1 MRTLLLA
8 MLIALLPTPAL
19 AQAGQDAAPLKFA
32 DAAEERRFRALVSEL
47 RCVMCQNQSLADSD
61 ALIAHEL
68 RREVLVLMRQG
79 KDDRE
84 VKDFLVARYGDFV
97 LYRPRMESKTWF
109 LWFGPLLLLLAGA
122 TLIVVI
128 VRRRSRG
135 AGRVPRDDNQE
146 W

>member
-1 MRTLLLA
+1 MKRFLLA
-8 MLIALLPTPAL
+8 VLLALLPATVL

-32 DAAEERRFRALVSEL
+32 DAGEEARFRALVAEL

-68 RREVLVLMRQG
+68 RREVLALMRQG

-84 VKDFLVARYGDFV
+84 VKQFLVARYGDFV
-97 LYRPRMESKTWF
+97 LYRPRVESRTWA

-122 TLIVVI
+122 GVIFAI
-128 VRRRSRG
+128 VRRHA
-135 AGRVPRDDNQE
+135 AGPAVPRDDSQE